1 MRMRILRTTP
11 SMPRASAKAKLPIS
25 LPPKS
30 PSSWKCIPTPV
41 VDVLNVTLPQGAV
54 HGLSLMSVS
63 GQTVLSDQVSVGGS
77 LAWDVSALPAGAYVL
92 KVVSPNAWTMR
103 KVMIGRR

>member
-1 MRMRILRTTP
+1 MLEVYP
-11 SMPRASAKAKLPIS
+11 N
-25 LPPKS
+25 
-30 PSSWKCIPTPV
+30 PV

-77 LAWDVSALPAGAYVL
+77 LAWDVSALPAGAYLL

-103 KVMIGRR
+103 KVMIGSR